1 MEERTDALA
10 RFSIEE
16 LKEFWAEIGR
26 SARNVA
32 ICISLL
38 EAIVDELAT
47 LPTDAKDLPAAE
59 AAAAYAGDAL
69 GYALKGQEILT
80 ELEDAWK

>member
-16 LKEFWAEIGR
+16 VKEFWHDIGR

-32 ICISLL
+32 VCISLL
-38 EAIVDELAT
+38 EAVSDELAS
-47 LPTDAKDLPAAE
+47 LPSDAKDLPAAE
-59 AAAAYAGDAL
+59 AAAAFAGDAL

-80 ELEDAWK
+80 ELEEAWK